1 MKRNHRMTALGIVFA
16 LLLLGPIVLLAG
28 EPKRGGTLRI
38 GYFQDMTG
46 MDPHT
51 SLGIP
56 DVM

>member
-1 MKRNHRMTALGIVFA
+1 MTALGIVFA